1 MLKPDVLE
9 SAIALIAT
17 KQGHSLNSA
26 DMLEI
31 RSRVAG
37 SLAAKE
43 RRRQRMTSRNT
54 TGANLP
60 PADST
65 PVLNG

>member
-1 MLKPDVLE
+1 MLKPDVIE
-9 SAIALIAT
+9 SAIALMAT

-37 SLAAKE
+37 SLA
-43 RRRQRMTSRNT
+43 QTHSPQIV
-54 TGANLP
+54 P
-60 PADST
+60 PF
-65 PVLNG
+65 

>member
-43 RRRQRMTSRNT
+43 RHRQRMTSPEYHWRK
-54 TGANLP
+54 P
-60 PADST
+60 T
-65 PVLNG
+65 PRR

>member
-1 MLKPDVLE
+1 MLKPDVIE
-9 SAIALIAT
+9 SAIVLMAT
-17 KQGHSLNSA
+17 KQGRSLNSA

-43 RRRQRMTSRNT
+43 RHRQRMTSQEYQWRK
-54 TGANLP
+54 P
-60 PADST
+60 T
-65 PVLNG
+65 PRR

>member
-43 RRRQRMTSRNT
+43 RHRQRMTSPEYHWRKPT
-54 TGANLP
+54 P
-60 PADST
+60 PQIA
-65 PVLNG
+65 PPF